1 MTDLLDNFKQ
11 KWQAAPVDSDRLR
24 ATNRLLTDKFTRS
37 RVIVMQDRL
46 AARIGR
52 YCLLALVLPLLTPM
66 LYRILEFPLSLCIVY
81 AAFGV
86 IMLFLNW
93 WLYRTLN
100 SIDFFR
106 MPVMQA
112 LSILARFRRYY
123 MIVRIIG
130 TCIGLPLVAWMI
142 TCVYKGDDTSMLWGM
157 YAGFVIGLTIGIS
170 KMLRDRA
177 MTRTLIDTL
186 RDHAD
191 GPEDAPEESVK

>member
-11 KWQAAPVDSDRLR
+11 KWQEAPVDTDRLH

-66 LYRILEFPLSLCIVY
+66 LYRILEFPLSICIVY

-86 IMLFLNW
+86 IMLLLNW

-123 MIVRIIG
+123 LRTRIVGI
-130 TCIGLPLVAWMI
+130 CIGMPLVAWMI
-142 TCVYKGDDTSMLWGM
+142 TYVYKGDDRSMLWGM
-157 YAGFVIGLTIGIS
+157 YAGCAIGLIIGVN

-177 MTRTLIDTL
+177 MTRTLINTL

-191 GPEDAPEESVK
+191 RPGDEHEEP